1 MLTQQIGAYSF
12 LTGKWPLDSHKS
24 TLIFIHGAATSKGL
38 WQYQMDAL
46 SDIVNTVALDLPG
59 HGQSGGNSFDR
70 ISEYARSV
78 IGFMDAIQPGRAI
91 VCGISMGGAVA
102 QELLIH
108 HPDRFCAGI
117 LMHTGAK
124 LKVMPLIF
132 ETIRKDYR
140 QYHELMIQFAMAGQT
155 DKSLM
160 TDILKDIVAW
170 SPEVALNDFY
180 ACDSFNVIDELHR
193 ITLPVLVIIGN
204 EDNITPPK
212 YGEFL
217 ASKILHSRLITI
229 NGTGHISP
237 LEKPDAVIQAL
248 RDFLSAPMLLKS

>member
-1 MLTQQIGAYSF
+1 MLTQQIGDYSF
-12 LTGKWPLDSHKS
+12 IAGTWPLDSHKP
-24 TLIFIHGAATSKGL
+24 TLIFIHGSATSKGL

-46 SDIVNTVALDLPG
+46 LDLVNTVALDLPG
-59 HGQSGGNSFDR
+59 HGQSKGNSFDR
-70 ISEYARSV
+70 ISAYARSV
-78 IGFMDAIQPGRAI
+78 IEFMDAIQPGQVI
-91 VCGISMGGAVA
+91 ICGLSMGGAVA

-108 HPDRFCAGI
+108 YPDRFCAGI

-140 QYHELMIQFAMAGQT
+140 QYHELMIQFAMARET

-160 TDILKDIVAW
+160 TDLLKDVVAL

-180 ACDSFNVIDELHR
+180 ACDSFNVIDQLQR
-193 ITLPVLVIIGN
+193 ITLPVLVVVGD

-217 ASKILHSRLITI
+217 TSKVSNARLVTI
-229 NGTGHISP
+229 NGAGHISP
-237 LEKPDAVIQAL
+237 LEKPSTVNRVI
-248 RDFLSAPMLLKS
+248 RDFLLETQI